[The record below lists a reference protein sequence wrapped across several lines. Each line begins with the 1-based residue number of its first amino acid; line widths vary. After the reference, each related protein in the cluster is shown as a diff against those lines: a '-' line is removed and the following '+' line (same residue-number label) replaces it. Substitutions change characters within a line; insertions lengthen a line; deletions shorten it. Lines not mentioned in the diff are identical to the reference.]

1 MGMAATTGM
10 GTIRTRGIFAL
21 ICTSAIAQA
30 QPVRVKVYEGSEDDG
45 PVPQAMVVVNDTAVG
60 ATDASGVFVWTT
72 AEPGDRVKA
81 LFAGSR
87 SEEVTHRGE
96 REIALRLQ
104 ASLELQAVEIVEA
117 TDAVRIDAKALDFR
131 QQINARELRRAACC
145 NLSESFENNPSIDV
159 SITDAVTGTRELEL
173 LGLSGRFMQTQL
185 DLLPLFRGLSLK
197 RGFAQI
203 PGVWVSSMQ
212 LSKGAGSVVYGHES
226 TTGQLNIEL
235 LDPETA
241 EGSRFNLYVNHT
253 GRTEFNAATFVPVD
267 DNWKTGFLVHA
278 SNNPTAVD
286 RNGDRFADQGSGHL
300 VHMLNRWNY
309 SNGSW
314 EAKLFVRALQDV
326 QRGGQSDFDFDESAG
341 TQDRWGLERK
351 QQLVG
356 FSGKLGYLFPES
368 ARTERSIGIML
379 NGTQTQQ
386 WAFAGH
392 NRVDAE
398 QGSYY
403 ANLIYESA
411 DLRRKMDW
419 RLGGTVVLDRW
430 DLSHRFD
437 SVDYAGLRT
446 ETDWG
451 VFGEWGWNPSEAF
464 GLLLGIR
471 ADHHDYLGTRLS
483 PRIHLRYAVSD
494 SSWIRL
500 SAGRGWRASQPW
512 VEQFELLASSRVVRW
527 DDPSLN
533 PTAPSQAESA
543 WNIGGSW
550 VRDFAL
556 DFRKA
561 TVTFDVFGTW
571 FDAMVWADREVA
583 SDALHM
589 RNLQGAGNL
598 SALVQF
604 EWQIRRRMDVRWAY
618 KYTEPWIER
627 PEGQVHTPFVSRHR
641 ALMGWFYET
650 RSRWGFDAALQWRGP
665 QRTVTSNPLDFN
677 TFSPGFAVVNAQ
689 IKKQW
694 GEQWET
700 YLGAENLFDF
710 LQSDPIVAP
719 EDPYGPGFDATLIWG
734 PVMGRI
740 VFVGVNFRLESDRNG
755 AD

>member
-1 MGMAATTGM
+1 MATRGMD
-10 GTIRTRGIFAL
+10 TIRDRGLFAL
-21 ICTSAIAQA
+21 VFASVFVQA
-30 QPVRVKVYEGSEDDG
+30 QPVRVSVYEGGEDAST
-45 PVPQAMVVVNDTAVG
+45 VPQAMVVVNDTAVG
-60 ATDASGVFVWTT
+60 VTDRDGVFLWNT
-72 AEPGDRVKA
+72 AVQGDRIKA
-81 LFAGSR
+81 LFVGSQ
-87 SEEVTHRGE
+87 SEEFTYRGE
-96 REIALRLQ
+96 GEIVLRLN
-104 ASLELQAVEIVEA
+104 ASTVLNAVEVVEA
-117 TDAVRIDAKALDFR
+117 VEAVRIDAKALDFR
-131 QQINARELRRAACC
+131 QQINAKELRRAACC

-241 EGSRFNLYVNHT
+241 EGSRVNIYANQT
-253 GRTEFNAATFVPVD
+253 GRTEFNATTFFPVD
-267 DNWKTGFLVHA
+267 AHWKTGFLVHG
-278 SNNPTAVD
+278 SNNPKAID

-300 VHMLNRWNY
+300 VHVLNRWNY
-309 SNGSW
+309 NNGSW
-314 EAKLFVRALQDV
+314 EAKLMLRALQDV
-326 QRGGQSDFDFDESAG
+326 QQGGQSDYDFDQSESV
-341 TQDRWGLERK
+341 QVLWGLERK
-351 QQLVG
+351 QQLLG

-368 ARTERSIGIML
+368 DRTERSIGLML
-379 NGTQTQQ
+379 SGTQTQQ

-392 NRVDAE
+392 NRVDAK
-398 QGSYY
+398 QGAYY
-403 ANLIYESA
+403 ANLIYASA
-411 DLRRKMDW
+411 DLQSKMDW
-419 RLGGTVVLDRW
+419 RLGGTATVDRW
-430 DLSHRFD
+430 DLHHRMD

-451 VFGEWGWNPSEAF
+451 VFGEWGWNPNETF
-464 GLLLGIR
+464 GLLLGLR
-471 ADHHDYLGTRLS
+471 ADQHRFLGTRLS

-500 SAGRGWRASQPW
+500 SAGRGWRAAQPW
-512 VEQFELLASSRVVRW
+512 VEQFELLASARSVRW
-527 DDPSLN
+527 DEPGLT

-543 WNIGGSW
+543 WNVGGSW

-561 TVTFDVFGTW
+561 TLTLDVFGTW

-583 SDALHM
+583 PDALHL
-589 RNLQGAGNL
+589 RNLGGAGNL
-598 SALVQF
+598 SALFQV
-604 EWQIRRRMDVRWAY
+604 EWQIKRRMDIRLAY

-627 PEGQVHTPFVSRHR
+627 PEGRVQTPFVSRHR

-650 RSRWGFDAALQWRGP
+650 RNRWGFDAALQWRGA
-665 QRTVTSNPLDFN
+665 QRVVTSNPVEFN
-677 TFSPGFAVVNAQ
+677 AFSPGFVVFNAQ
-689 IKKQW
+689 VKKQW
-694 GEQWET
+694 GDRWET
-700 YLGAENLFDF
+700 YIGAENLFDF
-710 LQSDPIVAP
+710 VQNDPIVAP
-719 EDPYGPGFDATLIWG
+719 ENPYEPGFDATLIWG

-740 VFVGVNFRLESDRNG
+740 VFVGVNYQLELDRNR